1 MSQPGDSFTWNDV
14 TITVLRRVGDS
25 YEVEITDGTA
35 TVDWFTDD
43 DGNTH
48 QADINRIAQLG
59 IARGCATTPQPKYCP
74 EGHVSRA
81 EMAAFLLRAVGEP
94 DPTPTVSDAFEDVSD
109 GVWYANYV
117 LRFAQ
122 LGVDTGS
129 DGAWRPNDP
138 LTRLEMAEWLTRMFD
153 HITPATTPQGLF
165 GDVNATWNWSIVEGL
180 YEAGVTKGCSTTPL
194 LYCPDEPVTR
204 AQMASFI
211 IRALP

>member
-165 GDVNATWNWSIVEGL
+165 GDVNAVEWSIVEGL